1 MPAKGVQNT
10 DEIIALCNETKSV
23 LGSAIEP
30 AWKEVLGSVVEILE
44 GMKPMF
50 FLKTNPAVPI
60 TNALKK
66 EAAALKET
74 AEAGNTGAFP
84 EALEKFRA
92 AMEKLLKAAKMEGII
107 IT

>member
-1 MPAKGVQNT
+1 MPPIGVQNT
-10 DEIIALCNETKSV
+10 DEIIALCNETQSV

-30 AWKEVLGSVVEILE
+30 AWKEVLDSVVQILE
-44 GMKPMF
+44 GMKSKF

-66 EAAALKET
+66 EAVALKET
-74 AEAGNTGAFP
+74 AEAGNAGAFP
-84 EALEKFRA
+84 EALEKFRTV
-92 AMEKLLKAAKMEGII
+92 MEKLLKAAKMEGII

>member
-10 DEIIALCNETKSV
+10 DEIIALCNETQSA

-30 AWKEVLGSVVEILE
+30 AWKEVLDSVVEILD
-44 GMKPMF
+44 GMKSKF

-66 EAAALKET
+66 DAVVMKEAAET
-74 AEAGNTGAFP
+74 GKADAFR
-84 EALEKFRA
+84 EALEGFRGS
-92 AMEKLLKAAKMEGII
+92 MEKLLKAAKMEGII